1 MLGHLLISAD
11 QGHSFRCNANRFAVK
26 VNLSSNS
33 VRLVSLV
40 ILLKLRCILTCP
52 KCDSEELSFVPAE
65 IRLYRNRPR
74 TLSHPPIL
82 PQPDVLICHD
92 CGYSE
97 FRVPEA
103 WLRAG
108 WLRPSPHAE
117 KTPSVAAIMS
127 SAAVALATAS

>member
-1 MLGHLLISAD
+1 MS
-11 QGHSFRCNANRFAVK
+11 
-26 VNLSSNS
+26 
-33 VRLVSLV
+33 
-40 ILLKLRCILTCP
+40 CP
-52 KCDSEELSFVPAE
+52 KCESEDLSFVPAE

-82 PQPDVLICHD
+82 PQPDVLICHE

-97 FRVPEA
+97 FIVPES

-108 WLRPSPHAE
+108 WLRKSPHSD

-127 SAAVALATAS
+127 SNAAALAAAS